1 MTYDELIAPARAAL
15 RSAIAERDANQ
26 ETLMKMRSDV
36 AEGKEVC
43 AEDIPA
49 AIAARDEASAKV
61 ERCERDLQTL
71 LDEQAEDARIADL
84 REQTVDVQPSRRAY
98 DQVARV
104 GREERTYRPDHD
116 PKGKGFL
123 RDFLA
128 SEVNK
133 DFAASQR
140 LSRHMDEERVER
152 EKYLARAADSS
163 AFSGLIVPQYLTEL
177 YAPRARA
184 ARPFANAC
192 RPHDLPAEG
201 NTVSISRI
209 TTGTD
214 TGIRTSE
221 TTDVAEQDIDDTLL
235 TVPVQE
241 NAGSQSLTRRAVMR
255 GQGTEAVTLED
266 LFAAYATKLDATL
279 LNQSSGTQ
287 YGAPVAGLSA
297 AATAITYTSA
307 SPTAAELYPKVIG
320 GMSAV
325 EAALINQDPNGTA
338 AVMHSRRWYW
348 MQSQLSSTFPLIA
361 QPFGLGFN
369 AGGVNNA
376 NGYGDSV
383 RGVLPNGTP
392 VIVDNNVASNLGAG
406 TNQDEVYIV
415 SLPECHLWEDGEA
428 PMMIR
433 TDTGPNMKKNMI
445 DIVVFGFF
453 AYTFGRQPHAQKLA
467 GTGLISPT
475 F

>member
-1 MTYDELIAPARAAL
+1 MTLKELLSRAMKERDDMVAERGVKQNALLDL
-15 RSAIAERDANQ
+15 RSKLEDGDESITREAVAAAVAERDAA
-26 ETLMKMRSDV
+26 DV
-36 AEGKEVC
+36 AL
-43 AEDIPA
+43 D
-49 AIAARDEASAKV
+49 AARAKV
-61 ERCERDLQTL
+61 QELEGEIARE
-71 LDEQAEDARIADL
+71 AEIADL
-84 REQTVDVQPSRRAY
+84 RSEVVETGVSRRSY

-104 GREERTYRPDHD
+104 GREERTYRPDFD

-128 SEVNK
+128 SEVNR
-133 DFAASQR
+133 DYAATQR
-140 LSRHMDEERVER
+140 LSRHMDEERAER
-152 EKYLARAADSS
+152 GDQIERAASTSS
-163 AFSGLIVPQYLTEL
+163 FAGLVVPQYLTDL
-177 YAPRARA
+177 YAPKARA

-192 RPHDLPAEG
+192 RSHDLPAEG
-201 NTVSISRI
+201 NSVNISRI
-209 TTGTD
+209 TTGTTTAVRAD
-214 TGIRTSE
+214 ETSDVNE
-221 TTDVAEQDIDDTLL
+221 TDIDDTLL

-241 NAGSQSLTRRAVMR
+241 NAGSQSLTRKAVMR
-255 GQGTEAVTLED
+255 GTGVEDVTLED
-266 LFAAYATKLDATL
+266 LFSAFNTTLDATL
-279 LNQSSGTQ
+279 LNQAVT
-287 YGAPVAGLSA
+287 GLAA

-307 SPTAAELYPKVIG
+307 SPTAAELYPKVVG
-320 GMSAV
+320 GIAAV
-325 EAALINQDPNGTA
+325 EAALANQDPNGTA

-361 QPFGLGFN
+361 QPYGLGFN

-376 NGYGDSV
+376 EGYGDSV

-392 VIVDNNVASNLGAG
+392 VIVDNNIATNTGTG
-406 TNQDEVYIV
+406 TNQDEIYLV
-415 SLPECHLWEDGEA
+415 SLPECHLWEDGSA

-467 GTGLISPT
+467 GTGLVAPT

>member
-1 MTYDELIAPARAAL
+1 MTLKELLSRAMKERDDMVAERGVKQNALLDLRGKLEDGDESITREAVAA
-15 RSAIAERDANQ
+15 AVAERDAA
-26 ETLMKMRSDV
+26 DV
-36 AEGKEVC
+36 AL
-43 AEDIPA
+43 D
-49 AIAARDEASAKV
+49 AARAKV
-61 ERCERDLQTL
+61 QELEGEIARE
-71 LDEQAEDARIADL
+71 AEIADL
-84 REQTVDVQPSRRAY
+84 RSVVVETGVSRRSY

-104 GREERTYRPDHD
+104 GREERTYRPDFD

-128 SEVNK
+128 SEVNR
-133 DFAASQR
+133 DYAATQR
-140 LSRHMDEERVER
+140 LSRHMDEERAER
-152 EKYLARAADSS
+152 GDQIERAASTSS
-163 AFSGLIVPQYLTEL
+163 FAGLVVPQYLTDL
-177 YAPRARA
+177 YAPKARA

-192 RPHDLPAEG
+192 RSHDLPAEG
-201 NTVSISRI
+201 NSVNISRI
-209 TTGTD
+209 TTGTTTAVRAD
-214 TGIRTSE
+214 ETSDVSE
-221 TTDVAEQDIDDTLL
+221 TDIDDTLL

-241 NAGSQSLTRRAVMR
+241 NAGSQSLTRKAVMR
-255 GQGTEAVTLED
+255 GTGVEDVTLED
-266 LFAAYATKLDATL
+266 LFSAFNTTLDATL
-279 LNQSSGTQ
+279 LNQAVT
-287 YGAPVAGLSA
+287 GLAA

-307 SPTAAELYPKVIG
+307 SPTAAELYPKVVG
-320 GMSAV
+320 GIAAV
-325 EAALINQDPNGTA
+325 EAALANQDPNGTA

-361 QPFGLGFN
+361 QPYGLGFN

-376 NGYGDSV
+376 EGYGDSV

-392 VIVDNNVASNLGAG
+392 VIVDNNIATNTGTG
-406 TNQDEVYIV
+406 TNQDEIYLV
-415 SLPECHLWEDGEA
+415 SLPECHLWEDGSA

-467 GTGLISPT
+467 GTGLVAPT